1 MLYIEGGV
9 VFYWKRAIR
18 SLTVPLRGRPLS
30 SETALLSEVML
41 VVLVMVG
48 VVDFV
53 VGGCAGVEMGR
64 VVGLVTW
71 GVVNLVTV

>member
-1 MLYIEGGV
+1 M

-30 SETALLSEVML
+30 SETALLSEV
-41 VVLVMVG
+41 VLVMVG

-53 VGGCAGVEMGR
+53 MGGCAGVEMGR

-71 GVVNLVTV
+71 GVVDLVTV